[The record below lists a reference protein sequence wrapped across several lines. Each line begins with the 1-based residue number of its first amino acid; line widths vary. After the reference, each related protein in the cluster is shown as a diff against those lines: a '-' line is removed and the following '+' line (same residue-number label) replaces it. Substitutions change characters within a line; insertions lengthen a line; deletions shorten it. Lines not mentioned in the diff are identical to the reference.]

1 MVAAC
6 THATPGL
13 TGERRGVAGGVF
25 RSIAGREQKENIN
38 RPPED
43 DLPGWWNLA
52 ATLAVVWAGNAGST
66 PMLKSVLDE
75 AREVMWLASVI
86 GGLSAMGV
94 GLAVVLAAA

>member
-1 MVAAC
+1 
-6 THATPGL
+6 
-13 TGERRGVAGGVF
+13 VF
-25 RSIAGREQKENIN
+25 RSIAGREQKENI

-52 ATLAVVWAGNAGST
+52 ATLAVVWASNAGST
-66 PMLKSVLDE
+66 PMWKSVLDE